1 MSVKQINPT
10 LSCQQSDLVLEIADR
25 NTALTSMLRFLEV
38 VLADGRDTI
47 SFSGDEL
54 IGLGWIISNIDD
66 HARLTGQLI
75 SQLK

>member
-1 MSVKQINPT
+1 MSVKPVNPT
-10 LSCQQSDLVLEIADR
+10 LSRKQSDLVLEIADR

-38 VLADGRDTI
+38 VLADGRDYV

-54 IGLGWIISNIDD
+54 TGLGWILSNIDD
-66 HARLTGQLI
+66 HARITGQLI